1 MMLNSQNFPITAN
14 SLRPITEIEVIK
26 S

>member
-1 MMLNSQNFPITAN
+1 MLNSQNFPITAN

>member
-1 MMLNSQNFPITAN
+1 MLSSQHFPITVN
-14 SLRPITEIEVIK
+14 SFRPITEIEVIK